1 MLLLLMYYKIK
12 GADTL
17 GNSLIAESKLQFYPT
32 SEWETYRLLGIL
44 GSLEI
49 EEYKK
54 RILKDYI
61 GDEKYRELF
70 CLSVNN
76 NYNFNHVLYDYLL
89 KEKDYKTIKNYF
101 KFSMGY
107 NYNNSIVIA
116 DLFAGE
122 GRWLDTFYTF
132 MDYNK
137 NIGSKITTI
146 ANELDEER
154 FDIIWNNSN
163 IYKKYN
169 KSFEE
174 LQLPKNSVSLM
185 LFNPPY
191 GTSNGERNVRR
202 YLQMIIDRQLLYNP
216 NPSIDYKQGY
226 MIFVIRKDDF
236 LDSLDIICRYFNIN
250 DKCIYKTHEEE
261 YNKYKQYIFIGRIR
275 RFPYDFDKPIDV
287 ADYKQ
292 QYDNIKDIIENEPEF
307 NLNMYNNYRWMNYP
321 YIDYSIL
328 EKNMVYCEIQNKHMS
343 KKDSKCWKWVEEMT
357 ELKDL
362 SHKKINMPKNPKKG
376 EIAALLASGAINGD
390 INAKEGKHVVVGGT
404 KTVLKEEQSVG
415 KDVDGKNVT
424 TTKTIKLSKP
434 YLNILCTQNGKVTIK
449 ELGE

>member
-1 MLLLLMYYKIK
+1 M
-12 GADTL
+12 D
-17 GNSLIAESKLQFYPT
+17 
-32 SEWETYRLLGIL
+32 
-44 GSLEI
+44 
-49 EEYKK
+49 
-54 RILKDYI
+54 
-61 GDEKYRELF
+61 
-70 CLSVNN
+70 N
-76 NYNFNHVLYDYLL
+76 NYSFNHVLYDYLL
-89 KEKDYKTIKNYF
+89 KEKDYKAIKNYF

-107 NYNNSIVIA
+107 DYNNSIVIA

-154 FDIIWNNSN
+154 FDVIWNNSN

-236 LDSLDIICRYFNIN
+236 
-250 DKCIYKTHEEE
+250 
-261 YNKYKQYIFIGRIR
+261 
-275 RFPYDFDKPIDV
+275 
-287 ADYKQ
+287 
-292 QYDNIKDIIENEPEF
+292 
-307 NLNMYNNYRWMNYP
+307 
-321 YIDYSIL
+321 
-328 EKNMVYCEIQNKHMS
+328 
-343 KKDSKCWKWVEEMT
+343 
-357 ELKDL
+357 
-362 SHKKINMPKNPKKG
+362 
-376 EIAALLASGAINGD
+376 
-390 INAKEGKHVVVGGT
+390 
-404 KTVLKEEQSVG
+404 
-415 KDVDGKNVT
+415 
-424 TTKTIKLSKP
+424 
-434 YLNILCTQNGKVTIK
+434 
-449 ELGE
+449 